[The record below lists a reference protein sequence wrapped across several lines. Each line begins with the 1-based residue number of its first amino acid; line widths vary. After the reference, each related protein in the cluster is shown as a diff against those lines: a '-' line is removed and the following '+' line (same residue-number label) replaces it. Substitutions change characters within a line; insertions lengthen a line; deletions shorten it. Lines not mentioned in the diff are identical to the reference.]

1 MVVNLDADW
10 RRQALRGAVALLFG
24 AMTLVW
30 PGITLT
36 ALVLLFG
43 FFVLLDGVAMLIAAF
58 SVEQPT
64 FGARAV
70 LFLRALLSIG
80 AGVITFA
87 WPGITALALL
97 YVIAFW
103 AILTGGVEIF
113 AAIRVRREIPGE
125 WLVILTGLVSIAWG
139 ALLLITPG
147 AGALVITWL
156 IGWFALLAGVLRLM
170 FSWQLRKLRS
180 ELDRP
185 ISPFARA

>member
-1 MVVNLDADW
+1 
-10 RRQALRGAVALLFG
+10 
-24 AMTLVW
+24 
-30 PGITLT
+30 
-36 ALVLLFG
+36 
-43 FFVLLDGVAMLIAAF
+43 MLI
-58 SVEQPT
+58 
-64 FGARAV
+64 
-70 LFLRALLSIG
+70 LRALLSIG

-87 WPGITALALL
+87 WPDITALALL

-113 AAIRVRREIPGE
+113 VAIRVRREISGE

-180 ELDRP
+180 EPDRP